1 MPNLLHISVRLSGP
15 YYLKSL
21 GKGTENCVLLELYI
35 YADYGEY
42 VMQIV
47 QAQGP
52 CCNSKGRI
60 IYHNHI
66 RQLQQASC
74 ICWHKYLLF
83 SGIFCSYIGSKT
95 KNVRSLSE
103 YLFRHTSSVQQP
115 QQSIAASIQYRYLP
129 MFYIHIQSPRLA
141 FFKKPSKYV
150 YVCC

>member
-21 GKGTENCVLLELYI
+21 GKRTENCVLLELQI
-35 YADYGEY
+35 YADYSEY

-83 SGIFCSYIGSKT
+83 SGIFCSYIDQKCQISFRIFIQAHKFCAT
-95 KNVRSLSE
+95 TSIVDSSLHPIQVPT
-103 YLFRHTSSVQQP
+103 YVLHT
-115 QQSIAASIQYRYLP
+115 
-129 MFYIHIQSPRLA
+129 YIVSPSG
-141 FFKKPSKYV
+141 FFQEAV
-150 YVCC
+150 